1 MWHIGTSRGAGN
13 QKRWLA
19 VRVPKQYKGRLTF
32 VDDVSRTSYPTSEPR
47 STPPSV
53 RPWCPIALALGSI
66 LLLAPESAYA
76 YIGPGAGF
84 AFAGSLLM
92 LAAALGLA
100 ILTILLWPIT
110 AVWRLIRVGNPFKG
124 ASARRVVIVGLD
136 GMDPGIAMRF
146 MQEGKLPNFQKLA
159 DRGVFRPLDT
169 SNPSLSPIAWST
181 FSTGVDPSRH
191 GIYDFITRDPC
202 TCAPMLSSTDIQ
214 EAKRVLNI
222 GRYMIPL
229 EKPKIK
235 LLRRGTPF
243 WKLLGDKHISSIIQR
258 VPITFP
264 PEPFRGLLLS
274 GMCVPDL
281 RGSQG
286 TFSFFSTANRD
297 GAAAFTGG
305 EQTVL
310 RRNKQGVIRSR
321 IVGPDNGMEKGR
333 PRMTLPF
340 SLVEAADKRSAR
352 LEIDGCEPVTLEL
365 NRYSEWITLTFAAGL
380 GIKVRGIA
388 RFYLM
393 SLEPDVHLYMTP
405 IHIDPENPAMPISHP
420 SVYSVYLAK
429 KQGPFATLGLAEDT
443 WALNER
449 VIDEKA
455 FYDQAMLICD
465 ERETMFFDALAHRKT
480 GLVTT
485 VFDTTDR
492 VQHMFYRYLD
502 PTHPA
507 NGDKDA
513 TEYGDA
519 IERTYRRMD
528 DMVGRVAAELGD
540 DPETVLI
547 VMSDHGFTNFRRGV
561 NLNAWLRDHGY
572 LVLKDGA
579 HTGGDWFENVDWS
592 KTRAFSLG
600 LTGLFINRKG
610 REKSG
615 IVEEGDTY
623 VALIA
628 EIMRKLEALVDPVT
642 GQRCIRKVR
651 SAIASADGPYRYDA
665 PDLLVGYE
673 GGYRNS
679 WECATGA
686 VTAEVF
692 SDNTKSWSGDHC
704 VDPEIVPGVFF
715 CNRPIAIERPHI
727 ADISVSVLRLFG
739 QEPLR
744 QMQGRM
750 IFGDSAQA
758 ANVKGP
764 LDPAALSQSGS
775 APGALIH
782 RFTREAASA

>member
-1 MWHIGTSRGAGN
+1 MTVREEKPRGTACR
-13 QKRWLA
+13 LA
-19 VRVPKQYKGRLTF
+19 A
-32 VDDVSRTSYPTSEPR
+32 
-47 STPPSV
+47 
-53 RPWCPIALALGSI
+53 ALAGLA
-66 LLLAPESAYA
+66 LLAPQSAEA

-84 AFAGSLLM
+84 AFAGSLFL
-92 LAAALGLA
+92 LLAALGLA
-100 ILTILLWPIT
+100 LLTILLWPLT
-110 AVWRLIRVGNPFKG
+110 TLWRLVRIGNPFKN
-124 ASARRVVIVGLD
+124 ASAKRVIILGFD
-136 GMDPGIAMRF
+136 GMDPGLATRF
-146 MQEGKLPNFQKLA
+146 MQEGRLPNFQRLA
-159 DRGVFRPLDT
+159 EQGVFRPLDT
-169 SNPSLSPIAWST
+169 SNPSMSPVAWST

-202 TCAPMLSSTDIQ
+202 TCAPMLSSTDIR

-222 GRYMIPL
+222 GRYMVPL
-229 EKPKIK
+229 EKPRIK
-235 LLRRGTPF
+235 LLRKGTPF
-243 WKLLGDKHISSIIQR
+243 WKLLGDKHIHSIIQR

-264 PEPFRGLLLS
+264 PEKFRGLLLS

-286 TFSFFSTANRD
+286 TFSFFSTATKD
-297 GAAAFTGG
+297 GGAAAYTGG

-310 RRNKQGVIRSR
+310 RRNRQGVIRSR
-321 IVGPDNGMEKGR
+321 IVGPDDPMVKGH

-340 SLVEAADKRSAR
+340 SLIESPDRRSAR
-352 LEIDGCEPVTLEL
+352 LEIEGCEPVTLEL
-365 NRYSEWITLTFAAGL
+365 QRYSEWVTLTFKSGL
-380 GIKVRGIA
+380 GVKVRGIA

-393 SLEPDVHLYMTP
+393 SLEPEVSLYMTP

-420 SVYSVYLAK
+420 TIYSVYLAK

-455 FYDQAMLICD
+455 FFEQAMLICD
-465 ERETMFFDALAHRKT
+465 EREKMLFDALAHRKR

-492 VQHMFYRYLD
+492 IQHMFYRYLD

-507 NGDKDA
+507 NRDKET
-513 TEYGDA
+513 TEYADA
-519 IERTYRRMD
+519 IARTYERMD
-528 DMVGRVAAELGD
+528 GILGRVLEEIGD
-540 DPETVLI
+540 DPETVLM

-561 NLNAWLRDHGY
+561 NLNAWLRDQGY

-579 HTGGDWFENVDWS
+579 RTSGDWFERVDWS

-615 IVEEGDTY
+615 IVEEGDEY
-623 VALIA
+623 VTLIA
-628 EIMRKLEALVDPVT
+628 EIIRKLEALVDPAT
-642 GQRCIRKVR
+642 GKRCIRKVR
-651 SAIASADGPYRYDA
+651 SAIASADGPYRFDA

-686 VTAEVF
+686 VTEEVF

-704 VDPEIVPGVFF
+704 VDPDIVPGVFF
-715 CNRPIAIERPHI
+715 CNRPIAVERPHI
-727 ADISVSVLRLFG
+727 ADISTSVLRLFG
-739 QEPLR
+739 QSPSR
-744 QMQGRM
+744 HMQGRM
-750 IFGDSAQA
+750 LFPENGARA
-758 ANVKGP
+758 TVAGP
-764 LDPAALSQSGS
+764 LDPSTLSQSGA
-775 APGALIH
+775 APGALVH
-782 RFTREAASA
+782 GALPEAASA

>member
-1 MWHIGTSRGAGN
+1 MWSLPGATGIAILN
-13 QKRWLA
+13 HPMSSLESSARPVLPHRATVAVLA
-19 VRVPKQYKGRLTF
+19 GAVLAI
-32 VDDVSRTSYPTSEPR
+32 
-47 STPPSV
+47 PSV
-53 RPWCPIALALGSI
+53 AS
-66 LLLAPESAYA
+66 A

-84 AFAGSLLM
+84 AFAGSLFM
-92 LAAALGLA
+92 LLAALGVAL
-100 ILTILLWPIT
+100 LTILLWPVT
-110 AVWRLIRVGNPFKG
+110 TLWRLIRVGNPLKH
-124 ASARRVVIVGLD
+124 AQAKRVVIIGLD
-136 GMDPGIAMRF
+136 GMDPGITMRLI
-146 MQEGKLPNFQKLA
+146 QEDRLPNLQRLGE
-159 DRGVFRPLDT
+159 RGTFRPLDT

-202 TCAPMLSSTDIQ
+202 TCAPMLSSTEIKD
-214 EAKRVLNI
+214 ASRVLNI

-229 EKPKIK
+229 EKPRIK
-235 LLRRGTPF
+235 LLRKGTPF
-243 WKLLGDKHISSIIQR
+243 WKLLGDKHIHSIIQR

-286 TFSFFSTANRD
+286 TFSFFSTATSD
-297 GAAAFTGG
+297 GGQAAFTGG

-321 IVGPDNGMEKGR
+321 IVGPDNSLEKGH
-333 PRMTLPF
+333 PRLTLPF
-340 SLVEAADKRSAR
+340 SLIVDEQKRGAR
-352 LEIDGCEPVTLEL
+352 LEIDGCEPVELEL
-365 NRYSEWITLTFAAGL
+365 ERYSEWVTLTFNAGL
-380 GIKVRGIA
+380 GVKIKGIA
-388 RFYLM
+388 RFYLV
-393 SLEPDVHLYMTP
+393 SLEPEVSLYMTP
-405 IHIDPENPAMPISHP
+405 IHIDPEHPAMPISHP
-420 SVYSVYLAK
+420 KIYSVYLAK

-455 FYDQAMLICD
+455 FFDQAMLICD
-465 ERETMFFDALAHRKT
+465 EREKMFFDALAHRKR

-492 VQHMFYRYLD
+492 IQHMFYRYLD

-507 NGDKDA
+507 NRDKESTA
-513 TEYGDA
+513 YADA
-519 IERTYRRMD
+519 IARTYERMD
-528 DMVGRVAAELGD
+528 AMIGKVMDEIGD
-540 DPETVLI
+540 DPDTVLM

-561 NLNAWLRDHGY
+561 NLNTWLRDHGY

-579 HTGGDWFENVDWS
+579 TTSGDWFENVDWS
-592 KTRAFSLG
+592 RTRAFSLG

-610 REKSG
+610 RERSG
-615 IVEEGDTY
+615 IVNEGDEY

-628 EIMRKLEALVDPVT
+628 ELMKKLEALVDPAT

-665 PDLLVGYE
+665 PDLLIGYE

-686 VTAEVF
+686 VTPEVF

-715 CNRPIAIERPHI
+715 CNRAINVERPHI
-727 ADISVSVLRLFG
+727 ADISVSVMRLFG
-739 QEPLR
+739 QTPGR
-744 QMQGRM
+744 HMQGRM
-750 IFGDSAQA
+750 LFAEPGQPATVS
-758 ANVKGP
+758 GL
-764 LDPAALSQSGS
+764 LDPATLTQSGS
-775 APGALIH
+775 APGALVH
-782 RFTREAASA
+782 RADPSDAREAASA

>member
-1 MWHIGTSRGAGN
+1 M
-13 QKRWLA
+13 LA
-19 VRVPKQYKGRLTF
+19 FGCALVLA
-32 VDDVSRTSYPTSEPR
+32 
-47 STPPSV
+47 PSV
-53 RPWCPIALALGSI
+53 GH
-66 LLLAPESAYA
+66 A

-84 AFAGSLLM
+84 AFAGSLFM
-92 LAAALGLA
+92 LVAALGLA
-100 ILTILLWPIT
+100 LLTILLWPLT
-110 AVWRLIRVGNPFKG
+110 TLWRLIRVGNPLRH
-124 ASARRVVIVGLD
+124 ASAKRVIILGMD
-136 GMDPGIAMRF
+136 GMDPGIATRF
-146 MQEGKLPNFQKLA
+146 MQEDRLPNFQRLA
-159 DRGVFRPLDT
+159 DKGVFRPLDT
-169 SNPSLSPIAWST
+169 SNPSMSPVAWST

-214 EAKRVLNI
+214 DAKKVLNI
-222 GRYMIPL
+222 GRYMVPL
-229 EKPKIK
+229 GKPKIK
-235 LLRRGTPF
+235 LLRKGTPF
-243 WKLLGDKHISSIIQR
+243 WKLLGDKHIHSIVQR

-286 TFSFFSTANRD
+286 TFSFFSTSTRD
-297 GAAAFTGG
+297 GGIESAYTGG

-310 RRNKQGVIRSR
+310 RRNKQGIIRSR
-321 IVGPDNGMEKGR
+321 IVGPDNSMEKGH
-333 PRMTLPF
+333 PRLTLPF
-340 SLVEAADKRSAR
+340 SLIESADRKSAR
-352 LEIDGCEPVTLEL
+352 LEIDGCDPVTLVPRE
-365 NRYSEWITLTFAAGL
+365 YSEWITLTFTAGL
-380 GIKVRGIA
+380 GVKIKGIV

-393 SLEPDVHLYMTP
+393 SLEPQVELYMTP

-420 SVYSVYLAK
+420 KIYSVYLAK

-465 ERETMFFDALAHRKT
+465 ERETMFFDALEHRKS
-480 GLVTT
+480 GMVTT

-507 NGDKDA
+507 NRDKDA
-513 TEYGDA
+513 TAYGDA
-519 IERTYRRMD
+519 IARTYQRMD
-528 DMVGRVAAELGD
+528 AMLGRLLDQVGD
-540 DPETVLI
+540 DPDTVVV

-561 NLNAWLRDHGY
+561 NLNTWLRDEGY
-572 LVLKDGA
+572 LVLKDGM
-579 HTGGDWFENVDWS
+579 TSSGDWFEHVDWS

-600 LTGLFINRKG
+600 LTGIFVNRKG

-615 IVEEGDTY
+615 IVEEGDAY

-628 EIMRKLEALVDPVT
+628 EMMKKLEGLVDPAT

-686 VTAEVF
+686 VTPEIFA
-692 SDNTKSWSGDHC
+692 DNTKSWSGDHC
-704 VDPEIVPGVFF
+704 VDPDIVPGVFF
-715 CNRPIAIERPHI
+715 CNRAITVERPHI
-727 ADISVSVLRLFG
+727 ADISVSVMRLFG
-739 QEPLR
+739 QTPSR
-744 QMQGRM
+744 HMRGRM
-750 IFGDSAQA
+750 IFADGTRTATER
-758 ANVKGP
+758 GP
-764 LDPAALSQSGS
+764 LDPSMLLQSGA
-775 APGALIH
+775 APGALVH
-782 RFTREAASA
+782 DGETREAVSA